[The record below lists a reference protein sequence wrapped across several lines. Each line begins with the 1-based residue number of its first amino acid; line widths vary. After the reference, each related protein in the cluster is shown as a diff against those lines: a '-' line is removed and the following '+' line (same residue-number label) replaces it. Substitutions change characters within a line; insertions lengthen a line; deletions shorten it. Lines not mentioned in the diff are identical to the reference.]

1 MARVH
6 LLIPD
11 DDRDRFAHQAQRE
24 GISLNAWLIAAAWQR
39 LTQKLGSVPF
49 ESAKDLQ
56 RFFRECDAIE
66 GPKLEPNWEEHL
78 EMINES
84 RKDGAGGNDL

>member
-24 GISLNAWLIAAAWQR
+24 GMSLNAWLIAAARQR
-39 LTQKLGSVPF
+39 LAQKLGSVPF
-49 ESAKDLQ
+49 ESAMDLQ
-56 RFFRECDAIE
+56 RFFRECDAID
-66 GPKLEPNWEEHL
+66 GPELEPNWEEHL
-78 EMINES
+78 ETINES
-84 RKDGAGGNDL
+84 RKDSAGGK